1 MHPANFFICEF
12 GRITCER
19 ITSLICI
26 LLSFQIP
33 AASQPSQRDVPHLKS
48 YLGSPY
54 GFWEYLPADYQQ
66 SSHRY
71 AMVLYLHGI
80 KETGSGESLDDLKKV
95 IQSGVPFVIHHYERD
110 FPFIVISP
118 QSAGIEDGFPA
129 DKLDQLLEII
139 KANYRVDE
147 NRIYVT
153 GLSFGAYAALRLA
166 AYIPQ
171 KIAAVV
177 PISSCGGNLDFEKL
191 KHVPMWAFGNE
202 GDKKQIPD
210 CLNAMIDS
218 IQNHGGTPLL
228 TLYNRKGHN
237 AWARTYREYPMWNWL
252 LKQHRPQRNENQ
264 SPIIINPGNKTLG
277 VGCRAYFRIMANDA
291 DNDELKFSVID
302 PLPKAS
308 KFVVRK
314 NGDADL
320 LLNTLKAGIYHIT
333 ILVSDGKGGEAIQ
346 KFSVVANYELLLLP
360 YLLLVSLQPFITDL
374 PLVSLCIFLPIVEI
388 IISSLS
394 YSVAGRLVGYT
405 TKLKDWSLIRSRQS
419 L

>member
-1 MHPANFFICEF
+1 M
-12 GRITCER
+12 
-19 ITSLICI
+19 
-26 LLSFQIP
+26 Q
-33 AASQPSQRDVPHLKS
+33 AAAQPSQRDVPHLKS

-54 GFWEYLPADYQQ
+54 GFWEYLPADYQL
-66 SSHRY
+66 STHRY

-80 KETGSGESLDDLKKV
+80 KEIGSGESLDDLQKI
-95 IQSGVPFVIHHYERD
+95 IQNGVPFVIDQYERD

-118 QSAGIEDGFPA
+118 QSPSVEEGFRA
-129 DKLDQLLEII
+129 DKLDQLIEII

-177 PISSCGGNLDFEKL
+177 PISSCGGNLDFERL
-191 KHVPMWAFGNE
+191 AHVPIWAFGNE

-210 CLNAMIDS
+210 CLNALIDS

-228 TLYNRKGHN
+228 TLYNHKGHN

-252 LKQHRPQRNENQ
+252 LKQHRSQRNENQ
-264 SPIIINPGNKTLG
+264 SPIIINPGNKILG

-291 DNDELKFSVID
+291 DNDELKFRVMD

-308 KFVVRK
+308 KFAVRK
-314 NGDADL
+314 NGDANL

-346 KFSVVANYELLLLP
+346 KFVVVANYELLFLP
-360 YLLLVSLQPFITDL
+360 YLLLVTLQPFIAEL
-374 PLVSLCIFLPIVEI
+374 PLVSLCIFLPIVET
-388 IISSLS
+388 IISRLF
-394 YSVAGRLVGYT
+394 YSVAGLFVRYT
-405 TKLKDWSLIRSRQS
+405 TKLKGWSLIHSRQS